1 MAQVK
6 WIKICTD
13 IFDDEK
19 ILLIETL
26 PEADSIIVIWFKLL
40 CLAGKQN
47 NNGVFMMNDKIPY
60 TEKMLATIF
69 RRKEATIQLALKT
82 FEQFGMIEIV
92 NGVVTIP
99 NWGKHQSFDK
109 IEKNNEYMRNYMRE
123 YRANQKLLTQGNL
136 EDNGNEN
143 VKVNSKLNSKIN
155 SKVNVSALEKEKE
168 EDIEIEREEK
178 ENPKEKENNTRTSSA
193 SCSAFDSFW
202 KSYPKKKGKDKCLRW
217 FKAHKVTTEL
227 LDRMLQAIE
236 EQKKSKDWQKD
247 NGQFIPYPYTWL
259 NQGRWED
266 EIEENL
272 NVNNQDDW
280 LADWYKKVSGS
291 NIVN

>member
-1 MAQVK
+1 MMAQVK

-69 RRKEATIQLALKT
+69 RRKETTIQLALNT

-136 EDNGNEN
+136 EKNEDVN
-143 VKVNSKLNSKIN
+143 INSKLNGKVN

-168 EDIEIEREEK
+168 LEEDIDIEEK
-178 ENPKEKENNTRTSSA
+178 ENTKEKEVNTRTSSA
-193 SCSAFDSFW
+193 SCGAFFDSFW

-217 FKAHKVTTEL
+217 FKTHKVTEEL
-227 LDRMLQAIE
+227 LEEMLQAIE

-259 NQGRWED
+259 NQGRWKD
-266 EIEENL
+266 EVEEEIK
-272 NVNNQDDW
+272 VNNQEDW
-280 LADWYKKVSGS
+280 LDDWYKKVGEIKYS
-291 NIVN
+291 